1 MAVTLT
7 GKEFKA
13 FYEDPQVWKDP
24 SSYVDEMQ
32 IFVDGKIFDG
42 QRDDGQYVEGHV
54 EDIHDHAQVKVEYGT
69 FCANADAEGEDVCT
83 TIRRWKKAQTTRTL
97 LVEVDVA
104 KLDAFKA
111 AIKAAG
117 GKVLD

>member
-7 GKEFKA
+7 GKELKA
-13 FYEDPQVWKDP
+13 FYEDPIVWKDP

-32 IFVDGKIFDG
+32 VLVDGQVFDG
-42 QRDDGQYVEGHV
+42 QRDTGEYVEGNV
-54 EDIHDHAQVKVEYGT
+54 EDIPDQAQVKVEYGT
-69 FCANADAEGEDVCT
+69 FCANADSEGEDICT

-97 LVEVDVA
+97 LVEVDA
-104 KLDAFKA
+104 TKLDALKA

-117 GKVLD
+117 GKVLE